1 MTDPILSI
9 SCNKIPNVLLL
20 GNGINRAFG
29 FSSWDGLLNPTTDS
43 KSLRLDGVPY
53 QLQAVIL
60 TNDNVDVF
68 TKEISSELCKMKAC
82 DEEEVL
88 LRQLSM
94 MDWDAILTTNYTYE
108 LEKAIF
114 KDFKIASEKTS
125 KYRKYAIEKAPEFAK
140 KQLHAYFEVPN
151 MDKPIWHIH
160 GEAARPNTMILGH
173 YYYGKL
179 LSSMQSY
186 LSSVIARYDYCRDH
200 ELEFECRSWVD
211 YFLIGNVTIIGLGL
225 DFSEFDLWWLI
236 NAKKRKFPNTT
247 VTLYKPDI
255 TEQQELLAKSYNV
268 NVVKS
273 GFENVYKMYYL
284 NLLDSI

>member
-1 MTDPILSI
+1 MTDPSLSI
-9 SCNKIPNVLLL
+9 PYDKIPNVLLL

-29 FSSWDGLLNPTTDS
+29 FLSWDGLLNPAS
-43 KSLRLDGVPY
+43 KNKSLSLDGVPY
-53 QLQAVIL
+53 PLQAVIL

-82 DEEEVL
+82 DEQDVL
-88 LRQLSM
+88 LRRLSM
-94 MDWDAILTTNYTYE
+94 MEWDAILTTNYTYE

-125 KYRKYAIEKAPEFAK
+125 KYRKYAVEKAPEFAK

-186 LSSVIARYDYCRDH
+186 LSAFLRRYDSVTKQKRDF
-200 ELEFECRSWVD
+200 LCQSWMD
-211 YFLIGNVTIIGLGL
+211 YFLISNVTVIGLGL
-225 DFSEFDLWWLI
+225 DFSEMDIWWLI
-236 NAKKRKFPNTT
+236 NAKKRHFPNTT
-247 VTLYKPDI
+247 VTLFKPDI
-255 TEQQELLAKSYNV
+255 TEQQELLAKAYNV

-273 GFENVYKMYYL
+273 GFENVYKTYYL
-284 NLLDSI
+284 NLLGSI